1 MTDLQE
7 WLEAANPIMETDEDP
22 ASVPPFESIWRAVQ
36 ESEPVR
42 PRRRSAWIVVSAS
55 PWRRVA
61 LGGVVVATVA
71 AVAFAAVNLLPA
83 SGTPGAVS
91 DAAAKQIIAR
101 AAAVLSGTGSG
112 ILHIA
117 ETLTVNPNESGQPIN
132 TSTVESWDS
141 ETAPL
146 AYWST
151 AVGNDGAFGKT
162 VIANDTIEH
171 YDSSSNTIQELRN
184 APPIDESWQQFADE
198 HTYFGPVVSLLGQQ
212 DPGAV
217 RRLVFAGSQAP
228 ATFPAEFSHLVEELL
243 SAPGVTVNSA
253 ASVNGAP
260 AITITNNN
268 VGYTLYVQPGTYT
281 PLEITYT
288 AAGRD
293 PTTLTITFTAWETLP
308 PGSVPIPDLTQLYPK
323 ASVVPMSTNGAP

>member
-132 TSTVESWDS
+132 TSTVESW
-141 ETAPL
+141 
-146 AYWST
+146 
-151 AVGNDGAFGKT
+151 
-162 VIANDTIEH
+162 
-171 YDSSSNTIQELRN
+171 
-184 APPIDESWQQFADE
+184 
-198 HTYFGPVVSLLGQQ
+198 
-212 DPGAV
+212 
-217 RRLVFAGSQAP
+217 
-228 ATFPAEFSHLVEELL
+228 
-243 SAPGVTVNSA
+243 
-253 ASVNGAP
+253 
-260 AITITNNN
+260 
-268 VGYTLYVQPGTYT
+268 
-281 PLEITYT
+281 
-288 AAGRD
+288 
-293 PTTLTITFTAWETLP
+293 
-308 PGSVPIPDLTQLYPK
+308 
-323 ASVVPMSTNGAP
+323 